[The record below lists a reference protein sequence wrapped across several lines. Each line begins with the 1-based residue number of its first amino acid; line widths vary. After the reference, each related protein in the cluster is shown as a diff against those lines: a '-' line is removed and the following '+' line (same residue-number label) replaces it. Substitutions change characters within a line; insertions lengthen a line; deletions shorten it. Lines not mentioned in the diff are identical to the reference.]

1 MCICKDLNKL
11 ERLKREFAIL
21 DAEIEFEVPSWN
33 QIYKMLLNLAG
44 KIQRN
49 GFKPDIIVGV
59 SRGGWPPARVLSDLM
74 DNPNLA
80 NVRAEFYLGVAE
92 TKEEPVL
99 TQPVSVK
106 VADKKVLVVDE
117 VADTGKSLK
126 LVKEHII
133 KQGATEVKIATVY
146 YKPWSIVKPDYYEKE
161 TSRWIV
167 FPWEIKETVRKIVK
181 KCDKTGKPIERE
193 TAKLVKAGI
202 SAGLVERFLKEILEE
217 GNC

>member
-1 MCICKDLNKL
+1 MSPEL
-11 ERLKREFAIL
+11 
-21 DAEIEFEVPSWN
+21 EFEVPKWN
-33 QIYKMLLNLAG
+33 QIYEMLLNLAE
-44 KIQRN
+44 KIRKN
-49 GFKPDIIVGV
+49 NFKPDIIVGV

-74 DNPNLA
+74 SNPNLA

-99 TQPVSVK
+99 TQPVSMK
-106 VADKKVLVVDE
+106 VAGKKVLVVDE

-133 KQGATEVKIATVY
+133 EQGATEVKIATVY
-146 YKPWSIVKPDYYEKE
+146 FKPWSIVKPDYYEKE
-161 TSRWIV
+161 TSCWIV

-181 KCDKTGKPIERE
+181 RCGEKGKSIERE

-217 GNC
+217 ENC

>member
-1 MCICKDLNKL
+1 MYNLIL
-11 ERLKREFAIL
+11 LKAGRTKMKSEL
-21 DAEIEFEVPSWN
+21 EFEVPTWN
-33 QIYKMLLNLAG
+33 QIYDMLLNLTE
-44 KIQRN
+44 KIRKN

-74 DNPNLA
+74 GNSNLA

-99 TQPVSVK
+99 TQQVSME
-106 VADKKVLVVDE
+106 VAGKKVLVVDE

-133 KQGATEVKIATVY
+133 EKGATEVKIATVY
-146 YKPWSIVKPDYYEKE
+146 YKPWSIVKPDYYERE
-161 TSRWIV
+161 TSCWIV

-181 KCDKTGKPIERE
+181 RCREKRKSIEEE

-202 SAGLVERFLKEILEE
+202 STELVERFLKEILEE
-217 GNC
+217 

>member
-1 MCICKDLNKL
+1 MSS
-11 ERLKREFAIL
+11 
-21 DAEIEFEVPSWN
+21 EIEFEVPTWN
-33 QIYKMLLNLAG
+33 QMYEMLLNLVE
-44 KIQRN
+44 KIRKN

-74 DNPNLA
+74 DNSNLA

-99 TQPVSVK
+99 TQPVSME
-106 VADKKVLVVDE
+106 VAGKKVLVVDE

-133 KQGATEVKIATVY
+133 EQGAREVKIATVY
-146 YKPWSIVKPDYYEKE
+146 YKPWSIVKPDYCEKE

-167 FPWEIKETVRKIVK
+167 FPWEIKETVQKIVK
-181 KCDKTGKPIERE
+181 RCKEKGKPVEE
-193 TAKLVKAGI
+193 EAAKLVKAGV

>member
-1 MCICKDLNKL
+1 MSPEL
-11 ERLKREFAIL
+11 
-21 DAEIEFEVPSWN
+21 EFEVPKWN
-33 QIYKMLLNLAG
+33 QIYGMLLNLTE
-44 KIQRN
+44 KIRKN
-49 GFKPDIIVGV
+49 NFKPDIIVGV
-59 SRGGWPPARVLSDLM
+59 SRGGWPPARVMSDLL

-92 TKEEPVL
+92 TKGEPTL
-99 TQPVSVK
+99 TQPVSMK
-106 VADKKVLVVDE
+106 IAGKKVLVVDE

-133 KQGATEVKIATVY
+133 EKGATEVKIATVY

-161 TSRWIV
+161 TSKWIV

-181 KCDKTGKPIERE
+181 RCGEKGKSIERE

-217 GNC
+217 GKC

>member
-1 MCICKDLNKL
+1 MKSEL
-11 ERLKREFAIL
+11 
-21 DAEIEFEVPSWN
+21 EFEVPTWN
-33 QIYKMLLNLAG
+33 QMYDMLLNLTE
-44 KIQRN
+44 KIRKN

-74 DNPNLA
+74 GNSNLA

-99 TQPVSVK
+99 TQPVSME
-106 VADKKVLVVDE
+106 VAGKKVLVVDE

-126 LVKEHII
+126 LVKEHIVE
-133 KQGATEVKIATVY
+133 KGAMKVKIATVY

-181 KCDKTGKPIERE
+181 RCKEKGKPVEE
-193 TAKLVKAGI
+193 EAAKLVKAGI

>member
-1 MCICKDLNKL
+1 MNSKL
-11 ERLKREFAIL
+11 
-21 DAEIEFEVPSWN
+21 EFEVPTWS
-33 QIYKMLLNLAG
+33 QIYNMLLNLAG
-44 KIQRN
+44 KIRKA

-59 SRGGWPPARVLSDLM
+59 SRGGWAPARVLSDLL

-92 TKEEPVL
+92 TKGEPTL
-99 TQPVSVK
+99 TQPVSTA
-106 VADKKVLVVDE
+106 VAGKKVLVVDE

-133 KQGATEVKIATVY
+133 EQGATEVEIATVY

-161 TSRWIV
+161 TRCWVV

-181 KCDKTGKPIERE
+181 RCREKGKTIEEE
-193 TAKLVKAGI
+193 TSKLAKAGI
-202 SAGLVERFLKEILEE
+202 SAELIQRFLKEILEE
-217 GNC
+217 

>member
-1 MCICKDLNKL
+1 MKSEL
-11 ERLKREFAIL
+11 
-21 DAEIEFEVPSWN
+21 EFEVPTWN
-33 QIYKMLLNLAG
+33 QIYDMLLNLTE
-44 KIQRN
+44 KIRKN

-74 DNPNLA
+74 GNSNLA

-99 TQPVSVK
+99 TQQVSME
-106 VADKKVLVVDE
+106 VAGKKVLVVDE

-133 KQGATEVKIATVY
+133 EKGATEVKIATVY
-146 YKPWSIVKPDYYEKE
+146 YKPWSIVKPDYYERE
-161 TSRWIV
+161 TSCWIV
-167 FPWEIKETVRKIVK
+167 FQWEIKETVRKIVK
-181 KCDKTGKPIERE
+181 RCREKRKSIEEE

-202 SAGLVERFLKEILEE
+202 STELVERFLKEILEE
-217 GNC
+217 